1 MMEYK
6 GYIGTVAFD
15 AEADLFCGEVINI
28 RDVVTFQGR
37 SVDEI
42 RQAFRESVEDYLAFC
57 AKRGEPADKPFS
69 GKLMVR
75 LTPELHRRLFI
86 RAKRD
91 GKSLNAWI
99 ADCIEKHTAGDVG
112 SVG

>member
-1 MMEYK
+1 MMEHK
-6 GYIGTVAFD
+6 GYVGNVTFD
-15 AEADLFCGEVINI
+15 PDADLFCGEVINI

-37 SVDEI
+37 SVDEL
-42 RQAFRESVEDYLAFC
+42 RKAFVDSIEDYLTFC
-57 AKRGEPADKPFS
+57 SERGESPDKPFS

-91 GKSLNAWI
+91 RKSLNTWI
-99 ADCIEKHTAGDVG
+99 NDCIENVIIDGTSHIG
-112 SVG
+112 